1 MSAVTYPHIDIDA
14 DGVPVISG
22 TTTKV
27 IEIIQDHLAHHW
39 NAEEIQRQYAYL
51 SRAQIHAALTYYY
64 DHQREIEEDIERR
77 LRRVAEIQ
85 REVADDTVQEKL
97 RRLGHLP

>member
-1 MSAVTYPHIDIDA
+1 MNVVSYPHIEMNA
-14 DGVPVISG
+14 DGFPVISG

-27 IEIIQDHLAHHW
+27 VEIVQDHLAHHW
-39 NAEEIQRQYAYL
+39 NAEEIQRQYPYL

-64 DHQREIEEDIERR
+64 DHQREIEQDVERR
-77 LRRVAEIQ
+77 LRRVAEIK
-85 REVADDTVQEKL
+85 REVSDDTVQEQL